1 MFASAPLRSINPLAP
16 ETKDFANKCFSFRDI
31 YVENSTISFE
41 SVKISLVLISSSMLV
56 SEKGHTMI
64 IILFFEACKL
74 QDIMLIKCIFKY
86 NYIIY
91 FNTKYIFFK
100 YNIYNFVYMRRKISS
115 AQVNATM
122 CSWLTSTTLGR
133 LWSNGALLT
142 ILIRS
147 RWISFFF
154 I

>member
-16 ETKDFANKCFSFRDI
+16 ETKDVANKCFSFRDI
-31 YVENSTISFE
+31 YVENSTISFQ

-56 SEKGHTMI
+56 SEKGHRMI
-64 IILFFEACKL
+64 IILIFEACKL
-74 QDIMLIKCIFKY
+74 QDIMLIKCIFVY
-86 NYIIY
+86 YCIIY
-91 FNTKYIFFK
+91 LNIEYSFVIYIT
-100 YNIYNFVYMRRKISS
+100 YKISS

-133 LWSNGALLT
+133 LWSSGALLT

-147 RWISFFF
+147 RWIIF
-154 I
+154 IFSLVGTLM